1 MKKFVMLIVAAFM
14 LTANTVSAQEQQVP
28 NIPIDPQVRVGKLEN
43 GLTYYIRHNEEPKGQ
58 ANFYIAQ
65 KVGSIIEAEGQEGL
79 AHFLE
84 HMCFNG
90 TEKFPGNRIVK
101 YCESIGVQFG
111 GDLNA
116 YTSLDETVY
125 NIDNVPLS
133 VEGAVDSCLWI
144 LHDWADGLLL
154 QEEEIDKE
162 RGVITEEWRS
172 RRDASQRMYEQLL
185 PKVYPDGNPYSNRLP
200 IGLIETIQNFP
211 YQALRDY
218 YEKWYRPDQ
227 QGIVVVGD
235 FDVDEMEKK
244 IVSIFS
250 TIAKPVNPAE
260 RFYVQVPDN
269 KEPIIAMAKDKE
281 QQYVQSYIFMKH
293 DDIPD
298 EMKNTLNYYIT
309 LYAKQVSRRMAA
321 QRLAELAELPEPPFI
336 DAAIMDDDYFI
347 SKTKGAF
354 TGIMI
359 SNEAGFK
366 TAITT
371 LYREMLRILRH
382 GFTASEYERAKAE
395 YLATVESAYNQRAK
409 TTSASYCSEYVRHF
423 IDNEPIPGIETEY
436 ALSQQLAPAIT
447 VDVINQYV
455 MSLGQTDS
463 NLVVA
468 CMLPDVEGVQYPTE
482 KELEALL
489 KKVEEETIEP
499 YVDKVSNEPLM
510 SEMPQKGSVVKSKE
524 SILGYTEY
532 TLSNGAKVYH
542 KETDF
547 NADQILF
554 TAYSKGG
561 LSLYDEVE
569 ALNLKVTSEVMNVG
583 GLGNFS
589 STDLTKVLAGK
600 KVSVSMAVN
609 TFSESLS
616 GRATPKDFETLM
628 QLIYL
633 SFTSLRSDEDAFKS
647 WQNKTSA
654 LLKNAA
660 TDPMTA
666 FNDTL
671 VAKLY
676 GNNPLATQLKLE
688 DVEKIDYARVMEI
701 ARERYANAADFSFV
715 FTGNISADSLLPKV
729 EQYIASLPA
738 QKGKEKQGKVLK
750 LNDKPAVSV
759 FEREM
764 QQPMA
769 TVAYMENN
777 KTKYSLKQ
785 DLIYSI
791 AMQVL
796 DIVYTEEIREKD
808 GGTYGVSTSGAIRVN
823 PEKRALLQIVYQTD
837 PSRYEGLN
845 EKIEKILQNFAV
857 EGPSEEDVRKVK
869 DFMIKNHKENL
880 QLNGY
885 FNSAMSEYLATDLNI
900 IDGYEETLESIT
912 TEDVRKAVASVL
924 KGKNGIKIV
933 MYNKGE

>member
-1 MKKFVMLIVAAFM
+1 MKKITKLIVAAFM

-154 QEEEIDKE
+154 LPEEIDKE

-298 EMKNTLNYYIT
+298 EMKNSLNYYIT

-359 SNEAGFK
+359 SNEAGFN

-499 YVDKVSNEPLM
+499 YVDKVSNEPLI
-510 SEMPQKGSVVKSKE
+510 SELPQKGSVVKSKE

-561 LSLYDEVE
+561 ISLYDEVE

-885 FNSAMSEYLATDLNI
+885 FNSAMSEYLATDLNV

>member
-235 FDVDEMEKK
+235 FDVDEIEKK

-359 SNEAGFK
+359 SNEAGFN

-455 MSLGQTDS
+455 MSLGWTDS

>member
-14 LTANTVSAQEQQVP
+14 LAANTVSAQEQQVP

-154 QEEEIDKE
+154 LPEEIDKE

-359 SNEAGFK
+359 SNEAGFN

-510 SEMPQKGSVVKSKE
+510 SEMPQKGGVIKSKE

-561 LSLYDEVE
+561 ISLYDEVE

-885 FNSAMSEYLATDLNI
+885 FNSAMSEYLATDLNV

>member
-125 NIDNVPLS
+125 NIDKVPLS

-154 QEEEIDKE
+154 LPEEIDKE

-359 SNEAGFK
+359 SNEAGFN

-561 LSLYDEVE
+561 ISLYDEVE

-750 LNDKPAVSV
+750 LNDKPAISV

>member
-154 QEEEIDKE
+154 LPEEIDKE

-298 EMKNTLNYYIT
+298 EIKNTLNYYIT

-359 SNEAGFK
+359 SNEAGFN

-569 ALNLKVTSEVMNVG
+569 AVNLKVTSEVMNVG

-616 GRATPKDFETLM
+616 GRTTPKDFETLM

-777 KTKYSLKQ
+777 KSKYSLKQ

-837 PSRYEGLN
+837 PLRYEGLN

-885 FNSAMSEYLATDLNI
+885 FNSAMSEYLATNLNV

>member
-1 MKKFVMLIVAAFM
+1 
-14 LTANTVSAQEQQVP
+14 
-28 NIPIDPQVRVGKLEN
+28 
-43 GLTYYIRHNEEPKGQ
+43 
-58 ANFYIAQ
+58 
-65 KVGSIIEAEGQEGL
+65 
-79 AHFLE
+79 
-84 HMCFNG
+84 
-90 TEKFPGNRIVK
+90 
-101 YCESIGVQFG
+101 
-111 GDLNA
+111 
-116 YTSLDETVY
+116 
-125 NIDNVPLS
+125 
-133 VEGAVDSCLWI
+133 
-144 LHDWADGLLL
+144 
-154 QEEEIDKE
+154 
-162 RGVITEEWRS
+162 
-172 RRDASQRMYEQLL
+172 
-185 PKVYPDGNPYSNRLP
+185 
-200 IGLIETIQNFP
+200 
-211 YQALRDY
+211 
-218 YEKWYRPDQ
+218 
-227 QGIVVVGD
+227 
-235 FDVDEMEKK
+235 
-244 IVSIFS
+244 
-250 TIAKPVNPAE
+250 
-260 RFYVQVPDN
+260 
-269 KEPIIAMAKDKE
+269 
-281 QQYVQSYIFMKH
+281 
-293 DDIPD
+293 
-298 EMKNTLNYYIT
+298 
-309 LYAKQVSRRMAA
+309 MAA

-359 SNEAGFK
+359 SNEAGFN

-715 FTGNISADSLLPKV
+715 FTGKISADSLLPKV

-777 KTKYSLKQ
+777 KSKYNLKQ

-837 PSRYEGLN
+837 PLRYEGLN

>member
-154 QEEEIDKE
+154 LPEEIDKE

-359 SNEAGFK
+359 SNEAGFN

-688 DVEKIDYARVMEI
+688 DVGKIDYARVMEI

-729 EQYIASLPA
+729 ERYIASLPA

-777 KTKYSLKQ
+777 KSKYSLKQ

-885 FNSAMSEYLATDLNI
+885 FNSAMSEYLATDLNV

-933 MYNKGE
+933 MYNKGK

>member
-1 MKKFVMLIVAAFM
+1 
-14 LTANTVSAQEQQVP
+14 
-28 NIPIDPQVRVGKLEN
+28 
-43 GLTYYIRHNEEPKGQ
+43 
-58 ANFYIAQ
+58 
-65 KVGSIIEAEGQEGL
+65 
-79 AHFLE
+79 
-84 HMCFNG
+84 
-90 TEKFPGNRIVK
+90 
-101 YCESIGVQFG
+101 
-111 GDLNA
+111 
-116 YTSLDETVY
+116 
-125 NIDNVPLS
+125 
-133 VEGAVDSCLWI
+133 
-144 LHDWADGLLL
+144 
-154 QEEEIDKE
+154 
-162 RGVITEEWRS
+162 
-172 RRDASQRMYEQLL
+172 
-185 PKVYPDGNPYSNRLP
+185 
-200 IGLIETIQNFP
+200 
-211 YQALRDY
+211 
-218 YEKWYRPDQ
+218 
-227 QGIVVVGD
+227 
-235 FDVDEMEKK
+235 
-244 IVSIFS
+244 
-250 TIAKPVNPAE
+250 
-260 RFYVQVPDN
+260 
-269 KEPIIAMAKDKE
+269 
-281 QQYVQSYIFMKH
+281 
-293 DDIPD
+293 
-298 EMKNTLNYYIT
+298 
-309 LYAKQVSRRMAA
+309 
-321 QRLAELAELPEPPFI
+321 
-336 DAAIMDDDYFI
+336 
-347 SKTKGAF
+347 
-354 TGIMI
+354 
-359 SNEAGFK
+359 
-366 TAITT
+366 
-371 LYREMLRILRH
+371 
-382 GFTASEYERAKAE
+382 
-395 YLATVESAYNQRAK
+395 
-409 TTSASYCSEYVRHF
+409 
-423 IDNEPIPGIETEY
+423 
-436 ALSQQLAPAIT
+436 
-447 VDVINQYV
+447 
-455 MSLGQTDS
+455 
-463 NLVVA
+463 
-468 CMLPDVEGVQYPTE
+468 MLPDVEGVQYPTE

-510 SEMPQKGSVVKSKE
+510 SEMPQKGSVIKSKE

-561 LSLYDEVE
+561 LSLYDEAE

-777 KTKYSLKQ
+777 KSKYSLKQ

-885 FNSAMSEYLATDLNI
+885 FNSAMSEYLATNLNV

>member
-1 MKKFVMLIVAAFM
+1 MKKITKLIVAAFM

-154 QEEEIDKE
+154 LPEEIDKE

-359 SNEAGFK
+359 SNEAGFN

-447 VDVINQYV
+447 VDVVNQYV

-688 DVEKIDYARVMEI
+688 DVEKVDYARVMEI

-885 FNSAMSEYLATDLNI
+885 FNSAMSEYLATDLNV

>member
-1 MKKFVMLIVAAFM
+1 
-14 LTANTVSAQEQQVP
+14 
-28 NIPIDPQVRVGKLEN
+28 
-43 GLTYYIRHNEEPKGQ
+43 
-58 ANFYIAQ
+58 
-65 KVGSIIEAEGQEGL
+65 
-79 AHFLE
+79 
-84 HMCFNG
+84 
-90 TEKFPGNRIVK
+90 
-101 YCESIGVQFG
+101 
-111 GDLNA
+111 
-116 YTSLDETVY
+116 
-125 NIDNVPLS
+125 
-133 VEGAVDSCLWI
+133 
-144 LHDWADGLLL
+144 
-154 QEEEIDKE
+154 
-162 RGVITEEWRS
+162 
-172 RRDASQRMYEQLL
+172 
-185 PKVYPDGNPYSNRLP
+185 
-200 IGLIETIQNFP
+200 
-211 YQALRDY
+211 
-218 YEKWYRPDQ
+218 
-227 QGIVVVGD
+227 
-235 FDVDEMEKK
+235 
-244 IVSIFS
+244 
-250 TIAKPVNPAE
+250 
-260 RFYVQVPDN
+260 
-269 KEPIIAMAKDKE
+269 
-281 QQYVQSYIFMKH
+281 
-293 DDIPD
+293 
-298 EMKNTLNYYIT
+298 
-309 LYAKQVSRRMAA
+309 
-321 QRLAELAELPEPPFI
+321 
-336 DAAIMDDDYFI
+336 
-347 SKTKGAF
+347 
-354 TGIMI
+354 
-359 SNEAGFK
+359 
-366 TAITT
+366 
-371 LYREMLRILRH
+371 
-382 GFTASEYERAKAE
+382 
-395 YLATVESAYNQRAK
+395 
-409 TTSASYCSEYVRHF
+409 
-423 IDNEPIPGIETEY
+423 
-436 ALSQQLAPAIT
+436 
-447 VDVINQYV
+447 
-455 MSLGQTDS
+455 
-463 NLVVA
+463 
-468 CMLPDVEGVQYPTE
+468 
-482 KELEALL
+482 
-489 KKVEEETIEP
+489 
-499 YVDKVSNEPLM
+499 
-510 SEMPQKGSVVKSKE
+510 
-524 SILGYTEY
+524 
-532 TLSNGAKVYH
+532 
-542 KETDF
+542 
-547 NADQILF
+547 
-554 TAYSKGG
+554 
-561 LSLYDEVE
+561 
-569 ALNLKVTSEVMNVG
+569 
-583 GLGNFS
+583 
-589 STDLTKVLAGK
+589 
-600 KVSVSMAVN
+600 
-609 TFSESLS
+609 
-616 GRATPKDFETLM
+616 
-628 QLIYL
+628 
-633 SFTSLRSDEDAFKS
+633 LRSDEDAFKS

-777 KTKYSLKQ
+777 KSKYSLKQ

>member
-154 QEEEIDKE
+154 LPEEIDKE

-359 SNEAGFK
+359 SNEAGFN

-715 FTGNISADSLLPKV
+715 FTGNIIADSLLPKV

>member
-154 QEEEIDKE
+154 LPEEIDKE

-359 SNEAGFK
+359 SNEAGFN

-489 KKVEEETIEP
+489 KKVEEEIIEP

-510 SEMPQKGSVVKSKE
+510 SEMPQKGSVIKSKE

-561 LSLYDEVE
+561 ISLYDEVE

-609 TFSESLS
+609 TFSESLT

-885 FNSAMSEYLATDLNI
+885 FNSAMSEYLATDLNV

>member
-1 MKKFVMLIVAAFM
+1 MKKIVMLIVAAFM
-14 LTANTVSAQEQQVP
+14 LAANTVSAQEQQVP

-65 KVGSIIEAEGQEGL
+65 KVGSIIEDEGQEGL

-154 QEEEIDKE
+154 LPEEIDKE

-185 PKVYPDGNPYSNRLP
+185 PKVYPDGNPYSKRLP

-244 IVSIFS
+244 IISIFS

-293 DDIPD
+293 EDIPD
-298 EMKNTLNYYIT
+298 EMKSSLNYYIT
-309 LYAKQVSRRMAA
+309 LYAKQVVGRMTA

-359 SNEAGFK
+359 SNEAGFN

-395 YLATVESAYNQRAK
+395 FLTMIESAYNQRAK

-447 VDVINQYV
+447 VDIINQYV

-482 KELEALL
+482 QELVAMLKAVEA
-489 KKVEEETIEP
+489 ENIEP

-510 SEMPQKGSVVKSKE
+510 SELPEKGSIKKSKE
-524 SILGYTEY
+524 SVLGYTEY

-554 TAYSKGG
+554 RAYSKGG
-561 LSLYDEVE
+561 LSLYDEAE
-569 ALNLKVTSEVMNVG
+569 ALNLKVASEVMGVG

-589 STDLTKVLAGK
+589 TTDLSKVLAGK
-600 KVSVSMAVN
+600 KVSISSTVN
-609 TFSESLS
+609 TFSESMS
-616 GRATPKDFETLM
+616 GSTTPKDVETLM
-628 QLIYL
+628 QLIYM
-633 SFTSLRSDEDAFKS
+633 SFTAMRTDDDAFKS
-647 WQNKTSA
+647 WQNKQTA

-676 GNNPLATQLKLE
+676 SNNPLATQLKLE

-701 ARERYANAADFSFV
+701 ARERYANAADFSFI
-715 FTGNISADSLLPKV
+715 FTGKISADTLLPLV
-729 EQYIASLPA
+729 EQYIASLPSD
-738 QKGKEKQGKVLK
+738 KGKEKQGKVLK
-750 LNDKPAVSV
+750 LNDKPQESIFA
-759 FEREM
+759 RPM

-769 TVAYMENN
+769 TVVYMENN
-777 KTKYSLKQ
+777 KSKYNLKQ
-785 DLIYSI
+785 QLIYSI

-796 DIVYTEEIREKD
+796 DIIYTEEIREKD

-823 PEKRALLQIVYQTD
+823 PDKRALLQIVYQTD
-837 PSRYEGLN
+837 PARYEDLN
-845 EKIEKILQNFAV
+845 VKIENLLQQFAQ
-857 EGPSEEDVRKVK
+857 EGPSEENLQKVK
-869 DFMIKNHKENL
+869 DYMIKNYKENL

-885 FNSAMSEYLATDLNI
+885 YSSNMLEYVSTGQNF
-900 IDGYEETLESIT
+900 IDNYEEVLESIT
-912 TEDVRKAVASVL
+912 TEDVRKSVASVL
-924 KGKNGIKIV
+924 KGDNRIKIV
-933 MYNKGE
+933 MYNEAE

>member
-1 MKKFVMLIVAAFM
+1 MKKITTLFIAAIM
-14 LTANTVSAQEQQVP
+14 LTINTLSAQEQQAQIIP
-28 NIPIDPQVRVGKLEN
+28 NDPQVRIGKLEN
-43 GLTYYIRHNEEPKGQ
+43 GITYYIRHNEEPKGQ

-65 KVGSIIEAEGQEGL
+65 KVGSIIEDEGQEGL

-172 RRDASQRMYEQLL
+172 RRDATQRMYEQLL
-185 PKVYPDGNPYSNRLP
+185 PKLYPDGNRYGHRLP

-227 QGIVVVGD
+227 QGIIVVGD
-235 FDVDEMEKK
+235 FDVDEMEGK
-244 IVSIFS
+244 IKSIFS
-250 TIAKPVNPAE
+250 GIEKPVNPAE
-260 RFYVQVPDN
+260 RYYVQIPDN

-281 QQYVQSYIFMKH
+281 QQYVQAYIMLKH

-298 EMKNTLNYYIT
+298 EVKNTLNYYIT
-309 LYAKQVSRRMAA
+309 LYANQVAERMAS
-321 QRLAELAELPEPPFI
+321 QRLAELRELPEPPFI
-336 DAAIMDDDYFI
+336 RAAIGDDDYFFA
-347 SKTKGAF
+347 KTKGSF
-354 TGIMI
+354 LGYVVG
-359 SNEAGFK
+359 NEAGFN

-371 LYREMLRILRH
+371 LYREMLRIMRH

-395 YLATVESAYNQRAK
+395 YLASIESAYNQRAK
-409 TTSASYCSEYVRHF
+409 ITSASYCSEYVRHF
-423 IDNEPIPGIETEY
+423 IDNEPIPGIEAEY

-447 VDVINQYV
+447 VDIINQYITT
-455 MSLGQTDS
+455 LAQTDS
-463 NLVVA
+463 NFVVA
-468 CMLPDVEGVQYPTE
+468 CMLPDVEGVQYPSE
-482 KELEALL
+482 AELLTML
-489 KKVEEETIEP
+489 KKVEEENIEP
-499 YVDKVSNEPLM
+499 YVDKVSNEPLI
-510 SEMPQKGSVVKSKE
+510 SELPKKGSVKKSKK
-524 SILGYTEY
+524 SVLGYTEY

-554 TAYSKGG
+554 RAYSKGG
-561 LSLYDEVE
+561 LSLYDEAE
-569 ALNLKVTSEVMNVG
+569 ALNLKVASEVMNVG
-583 GLGNFS
+583 GLCNFS
-589 STDLTKVLAGK
+589 TTDLSKVLAGK
-600 KVSVSMAVN
+600 KVRLSTAIN
-609 TFSESLS
+609 TFSESMN
-616 GRATPKDFETLM
+616 GTTTPKDVETLM

-633 SFTSLRSDEDAFKS
+633 SFTAMRTDEDAFKS
-647 WQNKTSA
+647 WQNKTTA

-671 VAKLY
+671 TAKLY
-676 GNNPLATQLKLE
+676 NNSPLARDLKADE
-688 DVEKIDYARVMEI
+688 VANIDYSRVMEI
-701 ARERYANAADFSFV
+701 ANERFANAADFSFV
-715 FTGNISADSLLPKV
+715 FTGKISADTLLPLV

-738 QKGKEKQGKVLK
+738 TKGREKSGKVLE
-750 LNDKPAVSV
+750 LNDEAHTSI
-759 FEREM
+759 FAQEM

-769 TVAYMENN
+769 TVVYMENN
-777 KTKYSLKQ
+777 KSKYNLKQ
-785 DLIYSI
+785 ELIYSI

-796 DIVYTEEIREKD
+796 DILYTEEIREKD

-823 PEKRALLQIVYQTD
+823 PDKRALLQIVYQTD
-837 PSRYEGLN
+837 PSRYEALN
-845 EKIEKILQNFAV
+845 VKIENILQQFAE
-857 EGPSEEDVRKVK
+857 EGPSEENLQKVK
-869 DFMIKNHKENL
+869 DFMAKNYKENMM
-880 QLNGY
+880 LNSY
-885 FNSAMSEYLATDLNI
+885 FSSNMVEYLSTGQNLI
-900 IDGYEETLESIT
+900 IDYEETLADIT
-912 TEDVRKAVASVL
+912 TEDVRKAVASVV
-924 KGKNGIKIV
+924 KGENRIKIV
-933 MYNKGE
+933 MYNK

>member
-1 MKKFVMLIVAAFM
+1 MKKITKLIVAAFM

-154 QEEEIDKE
+154 LPEEIDKE

-235 FDVDEMEKK
+235 FDVDEIEKK

-250 TIAKPVNPAE
+250 TITKPVNPAE

-359 SNEAGFK
+359 SNEAGFN

-616 GRATPKDFETLM
+616 GRVTPKDFETLM

-715 FTGNISADSLLPKV
+715 FTGNIIADSLLPKV

-885 FNSAMSEYLATDLNI
+885 FNSAMSEYLATDLNV
-900 IDGYEETLESIT
+900 IDSYEETLESIT

>member
-1 MKKFVMLIVAAFM
+1 MKKIVMLIVAAFM
-14 LTANTVSAQEQQVP
+14 LAANTVSAQEQQVP
-28 NIPIDPQVRVGKLEN
+28 NIPIDPQVRIGKLEN

-65 KVGSIIEAEGQEGL
+65 KVGSILEDEGQEGL

-90 TEKFPGNRIVK
+90 TEKFPDNRIVK

-154 QEEEIDKE
+154 LPKEIDKE

-172 RRDASQRMYEQLL
+172 RRDATQRMYEQLL
-185 PKVYPDGNPYSNRLP
+185 PKLYPDGNRYGHRLP
-200 IGLIETIQNFP
+200 IGLIEVIQNFP
-211 YQALRDY
+211 YQAIRDY

-235 FDVDEMEKK
+235 FDVDEMEDK
-244 IVSIFS
+244 IISIFS
-250 TIAKPVNPAE
+250 NIEKPVNPAE
-260 RFYVQVPDN
+260 RYYVQVPDN

-281 QQYVQSYIFMKH
+281 QQYVQSYIFLKH

-298 EMKNTLNYYIT
+298 EAKNSLSYYIT
-309 LYAKQVSRRMAA
+309 LYAKHVIQRMAE

-336 DAAIMDDDYFI
+336 QAMIADDDYFI

-354 TGIMI
+354 MGVMI
-359 SNEAGFK
+359 SNETGFN

-371 LYREMLRILRH
+371 LYREMLRIMRH

-395 YLATVESAYNQRAK
+395 YLTMVESAYNQRAK
-409 TTSASYCSEYVRHF
+409 TTSAAYCSEYVRHF

-455 MSLGQTDS
+455 MTLAQTDS
-463 NLVVA
+463 NMVVA
-468 CMLPDVEGVQYPTE
+468 CMLPDVEGVQYPSE
-482 KELEALL
+482 PELLAMLR
-489 KKVEEETIEP
+489 KVEEENIEP

-510 SEMPQKGSVVKSKE
+510 SELPQPGSIEKIKE
-524 SILGYTEY
+524 SELGYTEY

-542 KETDF
+542 KETNF

-554 TAYSKGG
+554 RAYSKGG
-561 LSLYDEVE
+561 LSLYEETE
-569 ALNLKVTSEVMNVG
+569 ALNLKVASEVMGIG

-589 STDLTKVLAGK
+589 TTHLNKVLAGK
-600 KVSVSMAVN
+600 KVSLSN
-609 TFSESLS
+609 SISTFSEGAS
-616 GRATPKDFETLM
+616 GSTTPKDIETMM

-633 SFTSLRSDEDAFKS
+633 SFTAMRADRDAFKS

-676 GNNPLATQLKLE
+676 NNSPIATQLKLE
-688 DVEKIDYARVMEI
+688 DVEKIDYNRIMEI
-701 ARERYANAADFSFV
+701 AGERFANAADFSFI
-715 FTGNISADSLLPKV
+715 FTGAISADTLLPLI

-738 QKGKEKQGKVLK
+738 QKGKEKQGNILS
-750 LNDKPAVSV
+750 LNDKPAECI
-759 FEREM
+759 FTRPM

-769 TVAYMENN
+769 TVVYVENN
-777 KTKYSLKQ
+777 KSKYNLKQ
-785 DLIYSI
+785 ELIYSL

-796 DIVYTEEIREKD
+796 DIIYTEEIREKE

-823 PEKRALLQIVYQTD
+823 PNKRALLQIVYQTD
-837 PSRYEGLN
+837 PSRYEDLN
-845 EKIEKILQNFAV
+845 AKIEKLLQQFAL
-857 EGPSEEDVRKVK
+857 EGPSEENLQKVK
-869 DFMIKNHKENL
+869 DYMVKNHRENL

-885 FNSAMSEYLATDLNI
+885 YSSSMLEYIATGVNLVDN
-900 IDGYEETLESIT
+900 YEEVLADIT
-912 TEDVRKAVASVL
+912 TEDVRKAVASLL
-924 KGKNGIKIV
+924 KGDNGIKIV
-933 MYNKGE
+933 MYNEAE

>member
-359 SNEAGFK
+359 SNEAGFN

-455 MSLGQTDS
+455 MSLGWTDS

>member
-154 QEEEIDKE
+154 LPEEIDKE

-359 SNEAGFK
+359 SNEAGFN

-561 LSLYDEVE
+561 ISLYDEVE

-750 LNDKPAVSV
+750 LNDKPAISV